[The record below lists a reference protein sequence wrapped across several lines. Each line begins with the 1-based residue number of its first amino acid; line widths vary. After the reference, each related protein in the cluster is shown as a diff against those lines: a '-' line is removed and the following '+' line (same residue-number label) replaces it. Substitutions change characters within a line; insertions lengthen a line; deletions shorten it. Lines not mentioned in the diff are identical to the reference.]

1 MRRSLPLA
9 LAGLL
14 IGSFASAEES
24 PPKPAPPAV
33 APAAAK
39 APVKRARKAKKA
51 KKRDPKAPV
60 ANSPGFQLLAGGVSR
75 VSVEISQKVDITEH
89 KAEGRIAYRM
99 KGVSVPTRTN
109 RLPLETMFFQTPVSR
124 VLLAELDD
132 GDVDLVIELKQPS
145 TPSYKLVETEGGVTL
160 QVDFPA
166 PAAGGAPKPAAP
178 KQAQAEGAMR

>member
-14 IGSFASAEES
+14 LGSSASAEES
-24 PPKPAPPAV
+24 PPKSPSPPSAS
-33 APAAAK
+33 APAATK
-39 APVKRARKAKKA
+39 APARKAKKA
-51 KKRDPKAPV
+51 KKARKRDPKAPV
-60 ANSPGFQLLAGGVSR
+60 ANSPGFQVLTGGVSR
-75 VSVEISQKVDITEH
+75 VWVEISQKVEITEH

-109 RLPLETMFFQTPVSR
+109 RLPLETMFFQTPVGR

-145 TPSYKLVETEGGVTL
+145 TPSYRLVESEGGVTL

-166 PAAGGAPKPAAP
+166 PAAAKRAP
-178 KQAQAEGAMR
+178 AEGTTR

>member
-24 PPKPAPPAV
+24 TSKTPPPAGAS
-33 APAAAK
+33 APAAPR
-39 APVKRARKAKKA
+39 APVKKARKAKKA

-60 ANSPGFQLLAGGVSR
+60 ASSPSFQILASGVSR
-75 VSVEISQKVDITEH
+75 VWIEVSEKVDVTEH
-89 KAEGRIAYRM
+89 KAEGRIAYRL
-99 KGVSVPTRTN
+99 KGVVVPTRTN
-109 RLPLETMFFQTPVSR
+109 RLPLETMFFQTPVGR
-124 VLLAELDD
+124 VLLVELDD
-132 GDVDLVIELKQPS
+132 GDVDLVVELKQPS

-166 PAAGGAPKPAAP
+166 SATS
-178 KQAQAEGAMR
+178 KQAPAEGATR

>member
-24 PPKPAPPAV
+24 PSKTPPSAGAS
-33 APAAAK
+33 APAK
-39 APVKRARKAKKA
+39 KIRKTKKA

-60 ANSPGFQLLAGGVSR
+60 ASSPSFQILAGGVSR
-75 VSVEISQKVDITEH
+75 VWVEISQKVDVTEH

-99 KGVSVPTRTN
+99 KGVVVPTRTN
-109 RLPLETMFFQTPVSR
+109 RLPLETMFFQTPVGR

-166 PAAGGAPKPAAP
+166 SVASKKPP
-178 KQAQAEGAMR
+178 AEGAMR

>member
-1 MRRSLPLA
+1 MRRSLPFA

-14 IGSFASAEES
+14 IGSFAWAEAS
-24 PPKPAPPAV
+24 PPKPAPPA
-33 APAAAK
+33 AAQ
-39 APVKRARKAKKA
+39 APVKKARKAKKA

-99 KGVSVPTRTN
+99 KGVVVPTRTN
-109 RLPLETMFFQTPVSR
+109 RLPLETMFFPTPVGR
-124 VLLAELDD
+124 VRLAELDD

-166 PAAGGAPKPAAP
+166 LAAGNQPKPAAP

>member
-24 PPKPAPPAV
+24 SKTPPPAGAS
-33 APAAAK
+33 APAASR
-39 APVKRARKAKKA
+39 APVKKARKAKKA
-51 KKRDPKAPV
+51 KKRDPNAPV
-60 ANSPGFQLLAGGVSR
+60 ASSPSFQILAGGVSR
-75 VSVEISQKVDITEH
+75 VWVEISQKVDVTEH

-99 KGVSVPTRTN
+99 KGVVVPTRTN
-109 RLPLETMFFQTPVSR
+109 RLPLETMFFQTPVGR
-124 VLLAELDD
+124 VLLTELDD

-145 TPSYKLVETEGGVTL
+145 TPSHKLVESEGGVTL

-166 PAAGGAPKPAAP
+166 PASS
-178 KQAQAEGAMR
+178 KQASAEGAMR

>member
-24 PPKPAPPAV
+24 PPKPAPA
-33 APAAAK
+33 AAAAK

-60 ANSPGFQLLAGGVSR
+60 ANSPGFQILAGGASR

-109 RLPLETMFFQTPVSR
+109 RLPLETTFFQTPVGR

-166 PAAGGAPKPAAP
+166 SAP

>member
-14 IGSFASAEES
+14 IGSFASAEETS
-24 PPKPAPPAV
+24 SKTPPPAGAS
-33 APAAAK
+33 APAAPAK
-39 APVKRARKAKKA
+39 KARKAKKA

-60 ANSPGFQLLAGGVSR
+60 ASSPSFQILAGGVSR
-75 VSVEISQKVDITEH
+75 VWVEISQKVDVTEH

-99 KGVSVPTRTN
+99 KGVEVPTRTN
-109 RLPLETMFFQTPVSR
+109 RLPLETMFFQTPVGR
-124 VLLAELDD
+124 VLLTELDD

-145 TPSYKLVETEGGVTL
+145 TPSHKLVESEGGVTL

-166 PAAGGAPKPAAP
+166 PASP
-178 KQAQAEGAMR
+178 KQASAEGAMR